1 MASFPARFGVIQLRD
16 TYITLNLFVTW
27 AKLTVDCK
35 NGSNLPLES
44 PVHSPSSKL
53 IMPYYRSGLR
63 TLVYCIPPD
72 SDLRSLG
79 VGVLVGGKNS
89 TSPLLEFIFM
99 TLQHSGGIDG
109 YSSYVGFNPTKQEG
123 VVILCSCE
131 GKDMPSPVSN
141 P

>member
-79 VGVLVGGKNS
+79 VGVLVGGKKLDQPS
-89 TSPLLEFIFM
+89 TRIYFYDF
-99 TLQHSGGIDG
+99 TA
-109 YSSYVGFNPTKQEG
+109 
-123 VVILCSCE
+123 
-131 GKDMPSPVSN
+131 
-141 P
+141 